1 MSRLTSPMFQ
11 RENVET
17 ILIIWTTLN
26 ANERDSEDLGIS
38 SYIKKK
44 KKKKLWETNFVTNY
58 LQQTSTSTV
67 LLFSLGDLG
76 RYGRLDLH
84 STSLM
89 NLHTRIYFFY
99 HVKHSKISKNAIGQ

>member
-1 MSRLTSPMFQ
+1 MFQ

-38 SYIKKK
+38 SYSKKK

>member
-38 SYIKKK
+38 CCSKKK
-44 KKKKLWETNFVTNY
+44 KKKKLWETNFVTNH
-58 LQQTSTSTV
+58 LQQTSTSIV
-67 LLFSLGDLG
+67 FLFSLGDLG

-84 STSLM
+84 STS
-89 NLHTRIYFFY
+89 
-99 HVKHSKISKNAIGQ
+99 

>member
-1 MSRLTSPMFQ
+1 MFQ

-26 ANERDSEDLGIS
+26 ANERDSEDLVTV
-38 SYIKKK
+38 KK

>member
-1 MSRLTSPMFQ
+1 MPMK
-11 RENVET
+11 ET
-17 ILIIWTTLN
+17 QKTLGYLV
-26 ANERDSEDLGIS
+26 AV
-38 SYIKKK
+38 KKK

>member
-38 SYIKKK
+38 SYSKKE
-44 KKKKLWETNFVTNY
+44 KKKLWETNFVTNY